1 VGDCRQAALAEGLV
15 ASSEIPKSPRFGA
28 TGIRPFFLGGDQI
41 DRVTRHKLYSIA
53 SSVLLAA
60 LIPAILAGTALRP
73 QWTVSCLLESRC
85 CEVVRAHLL
94 QFVFVAGDL
103 PGRGLGP
110 TRELVAAIPPQSA
123 LP

>member
-1 VGDCRQAALAEGLV
+1 MGDCRQAALAEGLV

-60 LIPAILAGTALRP
+60 SDPGHPGWHGLASAVDRQLPAREP
-73 QWTVSCLLESRC
+73 LL
-85 CEVVRAHLL
+85 
-94 QFVFVAGDL
+94 
-103 PGRGLGP
+103 
-110 TRELVAAIPPQSA
+110 
-123 LP
+123 